1 MQIRGWSQ
9 FFFGRR
15 AVEAAKPDR
24 PVEAARVP
32 TDLESYQARE
42 LLDLSSLAGSDRT
55 RLSENLAHYNHQ
67 LDPPVLHPWDLM
79 DTTTPRT
86 RWHHKL
92 QRDLSSP
99 YTDREA
105 TEKLHQLEAELQTLM
120 RVQNPFP
127 SRLFVTGGITR
138 GRFGANSDVDLIG
151 EGLLSDDTCLRLA
164 RFPGWSATRVV
175 SPDGDTVK
183 QSISSPAGLHAD
195 FLVEPHFSQLSQWYG
210 SSVALA
216 EPRLEPILT
225 QALEV
230 KGYQV
235 QGERLS
241 AGGSIQRLEEPTMD
255 YPLNFGPGYQIVEY

>member
-1 MQIRGWSQ
+1 M
-9 FFFGRR
+9 
-15 AVEAAKPDR
+15 
-24 PVEAARVP
+24 P

-42 LLDLSSLAGSDRT
+42 LLDVSSLTVGDRT

-67 LDPPVLHPWDLM
+67 LDQPVLHPWDLM
-79 DTTTPRT
+79 DTSTPRS

-105 TEKLHQLEAELQTLM
+105 TEKLAELEAELETLM
-120 RVQNPFP
+120 RAQKPFP

-138 GRFGANSDVDLIG
+138 GRFGANSDLDLVG
-151 EGLLSDDTCLRLA
+151 EGLLAEATCRRLA
-164 RFPGWSATRVV
+164 RFPGWSASRVV
-175 SPDGDTVK
+175 APDGSTVK
-183 QSISSPAGLHAD
+183 QTVSSPNGLHAD
-195 FLVEPHFSQLSQWYG
+195 FLRTPHFSQLSQWYG
-210 SSVALA
+210 SSVPLA

-225 QALEV
+225 KALEA

-241 AGGSIQRLEEPTMD
+241 AGGSIQRPVEPTLD
-255 YPLNFGPGYQIVEY
+255 YPLNFGPGHQIVEY